1 MSNSPLLPLSEPK
14 PRSINL
20 VPTGMK
26 PIFAGVAAVVLVAA
40 AAGVAV
46 PLYRSHTGDA
56 ALSRS
61 TGSGDLSP
69 ALYETAPTDMN
80 ANGNV
85 PSMAEVSTE
94 AEGGSGFRPGGGS
107 SGAASSMQR
116 VSLADPVVG
125 IQDAMSLNIP
135 IGWKFQ
141 GGIARNVPCSP
152 GDAFPQMQIA
162 SPDGAYSLTVMT
174 PFFTTSMPTSLDM
187 RSCGAVAPLTSTAN
201 ILAHYVVPALRQ
213 GAQTSAP
220 EAMPNAEKFIQSVT
234 HSSNGIMMSGD
245 AARVHVSYTRNGQSV
260 EEYIVGLTTTSR
272 MQRIPG
278 GTTATMVEIYK
289 APAGKLDAFF
299 QQAAATMEATTN
311 PQWAQRNAQLAQQAA
326 SHAER
331 EGEWQRA
338 AILQNGQDAGAAGRA
353 MLSRTRDQIQAT
365 GQASMDAAARSEAA
379 RHTGAVGTADYVGK
393 RPTSVYYFCNASGG
407 RTTNNNPNSPGPGW
421 YPCN

>member
-116 VSLADPVVG
+116 VSLAP
-125 IQDAMSLNIP
+125 S
-135 IGWKFQ
+135 
-141 GGIARNVPCSP
+141 
-152 GDAFPQMQIA
+152 
-162 SPDGAYSLTVMT
+162 
-174 PFFTTSMPTSLDM
+174 
-187 RSCGAVAPLTSTAN
+187 
-201 ILAHYVVPALRQ
+201 
-213 GAQTSAP
+213 
-220 EAMPNAEKFIQSVT
+220 
-234 HSSNGIMMSGD
+234 
-245 AARVHVSYTRNGQSV
+245 
-260 EEYIVGLTTTSR
+260 
-272 MQRIPG
+272 
-278 GTTATMVEIYK
+278 
-289 APAGKLDAFF
+289 
-299 QQAAATMEATTN
+299 
-311 PQWAQRNAQLAQQAA
+311 
-326 SHAER
+326 
-331 EGEWQRA
+331 
-338 AILQNGQDAGAAGRA
+338 
-353 MLSRTRDQIQAT
+353 
-365 GQASMDAAARSEAA
+365 
-379 RHTGAVGTADYVGK
+379 
-393 RPTSVYYFCNASGG
+393 
-407 RTTNNNPNSPGPGW
+407 
-421 YPCN
+421 